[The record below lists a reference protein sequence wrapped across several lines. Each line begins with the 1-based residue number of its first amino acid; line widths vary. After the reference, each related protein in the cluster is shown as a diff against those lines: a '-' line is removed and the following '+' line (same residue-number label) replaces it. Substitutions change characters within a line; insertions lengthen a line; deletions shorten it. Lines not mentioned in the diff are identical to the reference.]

1 MDTSK
6 RGGAMQGDIQGST
19 AWTGLAGLNRSR
31 RHPSLRPATIG
42 KAFIVYLFSG
52 SLGIALLAFLIF
64 KMMGW

>member
-1 MDTSK
+1 
-6 RGGAMQGDIQGST
+6 MQGDIQGST
-19 AWTGLAGLNRSR
+19 ALTERSGLNSSR
-31 RHPSLRPATIG
+31 RHPSLRPAAIG